1 MARKMESEEPMKY
14 KYEFLYD
21 SRQDYLWDEYQDYI
35 AQKPMTAYERRLV
48 RNWVK
53 EGNSVYGCT
62 QSRYY
67 GESAYPMEFLEVYR
81 SDRAIDKELQGKTP
95 QERETYLKD
104 LLGYQEESAEGKE
117 LREAK
122 AKTPDLINAHIRKL
136 ERELFHTWAFIMEE
150 GLYSEALEYVNEHKD
165 EETPLEW

>member
-1 MARKMESEEPMKY
+1 MKY

-21 SRQDYLWDEYQDYI
+21 NRQEFLWDEYQDYI
-35 AQKPMTAYERRLV
+35 AKKPMTPYERRLV
-48 RNWVK
+48 RKWVK

-95 QERETYLKD
+95 QEREAYLKD
-104 LLGYQEESAEGKE
+104 LLGYQEEPAEEKE
-117 LREAK
+117 LRKAK
-122 AKTPDLINAHIRKL
+122 AATPEPVNAHIRKL
-136 ERELFHTWAFIMEE
+136 ERELFHIWAFIIEK
-150 GLYSEALEYVNEHKD
+150 GLCSEAMEYVNEHKN
-165 EETPLEW
+165 EESPFGW

>member
-1 MARKMESEEPMKY
+1 MKY

-21 SRQDYLWDEYQDYI
+21 SRQEFLWDEYQDYI
-35 AQKPMTAYERRLV
+35 AKKPMTPYERRLV
-48 RNWVK
+48 REWVK

-95 QERETYLKD
+95 QEREAYLKD
-104 LLGYQEESAEGKE
+104 LLGYQEEPAEEKE
-117 LREAK
+117 LRKAK
-122 AKTPDLINAHIRKL
+122 AATPEPVNAHIRML
-136 ERELFHTWAFIMEE
+136 ERELFHIWAFIIEE
-150 GLYSEALEYVNEHKD
+150 GLCSEAMEYVNEHRD
-165 EETPLEW
+165 EESPFEW

>member
-1 MARKMESEEPMKY
+1 MKY

-21 SRQDYLWDEYQDYI
+21 SRQEFLWDEYQDYI
-35 AQKPMTAYERRLV
+35 AKKPMTPYERRLV

-95 QERETYLKD
+95 QEREAYLKD
-104 LLGYQEESAEGKE
+104 LLGYQEEPAEEKE
-117 LREAK
+117 LRKAK
-122 AKTPDLINAHIRKL
+122 AATPEPVNAHIRML
-136 ERELFHTWAFIMEE
+136 ERELFHIWAFIIEK
-150 GLYSEALEYVNEHKD
+150 GLCSEAMEYVNEHKN
-165 EETPLEW
+165 EESPFGW

>member
-1 MARKMESEEPMKY
+1 MKY
-14 KYEFLYD
+14 KYEVLYD
-21 SRQDYLWDEYQDYI
+21 NRQEFLWDEYQDYI
-35 AQKPMTAYERRLV
+35 AKKPMTPYERRLV
-48 RNWVK
+48 RKWVK

-104 LLGYQEESAEGKE
+104 LLGYQEETAEEKE

-122 AKTPDLINAHIRKL
+122 DATPGPVNAHIRKL
-136 ERELFHTWAFIMEE
+136 ERELFHIWAFIIEE
-150 GLYSEALEYVNEHKD
+150 GLCSEAMEYVNEHRD
-165 EETPLEW
+165 EESPFEW

>member
-1 MARKMESEEPMKY
+1 MKY

-21 SRQDYLWDEYQDYI
+21 SRQEFLWDEYQDYI
-35 AQKPMTAYERRLV
+35 AKKPMTPYEHRLV
-48 RNWVK
+48 RKWVK

-104 LLGYQEESAEGKE
+104 LLGYQEETAEEKE

-122 AKTPDLINAHIRKL
+122 DATPGPVNAHIRKL
-136 ERELFHTWAFIMEE
+136 ERELFHIWAFIIEE
-150 GLYSEALEYVNEHKD
+150 GLCSEAMEYVNEHRD
-165 EETPLEW
+165 EESPFEW

>member
-1 MARKMESEEPMKY
+1 MKY

-21 SRQDYLWDEYQDYI
+21 SRQEFLWDEYQDYI
-35 AQKPMTAYERRLV
+35 AKKPMTPYERRLV
-48 RNWVK
+48 REWVK

-95 QERETYLKD
+95 QEREAYLKD
-104 LLGYQEESAEGKE
+104 LLGYQEEPAEEKE
-117 LREAK
+117 LRKAK
-122 AKTPDLINAHIRKL
+122 AATPEPVNAHIRHIRKL
-136 ERELFHTWAFIMEE
+136 ERELFHIWAFIIEK
-150 GLYSEALEYVNEHKD
+150 GLCSEAMEYVNEHKN
-165 EETPLEW
+165 EESPFEW

>member
-1 MARKMESEEPMKY
+1 MKY

-21 SRQDYLWDEYQDYI
+21 SRQEFLWDEYQDYI
-35 AQKPMTAYERRLV
+35 AKKPMTPYERRLV
-48 RNWVK
+48 REWVK

-95 QERETYLKD
+95 QEREAYLKD
-104 LLGYQEESAEGKE
+104 LLGYQEEPAEEKE
-117 LREAK
+117 LRKAK
-122 AKTPDLINAHIRKL
+122 AATPEPVNAHIRML
-136 ERELFHTWAFIMEE
+136 ERELFHIWAFIIEK
-150 GLYSEALEYVNEHKD
+150 GLCSEAMEYVNEHKN
-165 EETPLEW
+165 EESPFEW

>member
-1 MARKMESEEPMKY
+1 MKY

-21 SRQDYLWDEYQDYI
+21 NRQEFLWDEYQDYI
-35 AQKPMTAYERRLV
+35 AKKPMTPYERRLV
-48 RNWVK
+48 RKWVK
-53 EGNSVYGCT
+53 EGNSVYECT

-104 LLGYQEESAEGKE
+104 LLGYQEETAEEKE

-122 AKTPDLINAHIRKL
+122 DATPGPVNAHIRKL
-136 ERELFHTWAFIMEE
+136 ERELFHIWAFIIEE
-150 GLYSEALEYVNEHKD
+150 GLCSEAMEYVNEHRD
-165 EETPLEW
+165 EESPFEW

>member
-1 MARKMESEEPMKY
+1 MKY

-21 SRQDYLWDEYQDYI
+21 SRQEFLWDEYQDYI
-35 AQKPMTAYERRLV
+35 AKKPMTPYERRLV
-48 RNWVK
+48 REWVK

-95 QERETYLKD
+95 QEREAYLKD
-104 LLGYQEESAEGKE
+104 LLGYQEEPAEEKE
-117 LREAK
+117 LRKAK
-122 AKTPDLINAHIRKL
+122 AATPEPVNAHIRKL
-136 ERELFHTWAFIMEE
+136 ERELFHIWAFIIEK
-150 GLYSEALEYVNEHKD
+150 GLCSEAMEYVNEHKD
-165 EETPLEW
+165 EETPFEW